1 MSAIAVAFEK
11 LQGGVTGRTFV
22 AKDESLIKIQETILK
37 DQFERSCDYTYDS
50 AAFRR
55 EGPAATPVD
64 CPPQIAKREGRGK
77 PHEGKVP

>member
-37 DQFERSCDYTYDS
+37 DGCESLETITSPDALKAVEALAQADLKTVDKFY
-50 AAFRR
+50 R
-55 EGPAATPVD
+55 E
-64 CPPQIAKREGRGK
+64 IAILC
-77 PHEGKVP
+77 